1 MNDKL
6 IRKRLSDFGWENCLT
21 KIRINDA
28 IINTFT
34 EIGELLD
41 YGIISNEEF
50 IQLGKELWGIH
61 EA

>member
-1 MNDKL
+1 MNENL
-6 IRKRLSDFGWENCLT
+6 NRRLSDFGWEDCLT

-41 YGIISNEEF
+41 CGIISNEDF
-50 IQLGKELWGIH
+50 IQLAKELW
-61 EA
+61 EKL

>member
-1 MNDKL
+1 MNEKL
-6 IRKRLSDFGWENCLT
+6 ARRLSDFKWNNVLT
-21 KIRINDA
+21 KIKINDA
-28 IINTFT
+28 IINTLT

-41 YGIISNEEF
+41 CGIINNKEF